1 MFFSTQGNMRK
12 RGAGATA
19 KPSAA
24 VGAGDA
30 GVVEVVD
37 DTEGQ
42 GRGEKEEP
50 TNISKKA
57 KITSVRELG
66 ETSKPPTKITKKKKK
81 KQDQDDLTRQFINIL
96 QNEDKTKEEEEI
108 DMALGAIGIRIRRSL
123 NEEQQEDLMEE
134 INMVVNCHIKN
145 ARASRPGIFS
155 RAPTATVTQQQMSQ
169 LQQQQHHQG
178 QNLPLMPSLQNIQ
191 HQPLQL
197 TDFEGMQEGMQSFT
211 NL

>member
-1 MFFSTQGNMRK
+1 MFSSTQGNMKK
-12 RGAGATA
+12 RGAGATEKA
-19 KPSAA
+19 SAV

-42 GRGEKEEP
+42 GRGKKEEP
-50 TNISKKA
+50 TNVSKKA
-57 KITSVRELG
+57 TITSVRELG
-66 ETSKPPTKITKKKKK
+66 EISKPPTKITKKE
-81 KQDQDDLTRQFINIL
+81 QDQDDLTRQFINIL
-96 QNEDKTKEEEEI
+96 QNEDKAKEEDEI
-108 DMALGAIGIRIRRSL
+108 DMVLGAIGIRIKRSL

-134 INMVVNCHIKN
+134 INMVVIRHIKN
-145 ARASRPGIFS
+145 ARTSRPGIFS

-169 LQQQQHHQG
+169 QQQHQG
-178 QNLPLMPSLQNIQ
+178 QNLLPMPSLQNIQ
-191 HQPLQL
+191 CQPFQF